1 MVQMHCPKC
10 ICLDTARMSTNAACK
25 HSWGELTPIRAS
37 LDLGTNNTSKYT
49 TLGGFI
55 ENTFV
60 GFSSVCG
67 MGRAPSKLPWH
78 PGVNNNTPDFKSL

>member
-1 MVQMHCPKC
+1 MKNHPLACSDGANALPKMH
-10 ICLDTARMSTNAACK
+10 L
-25 HSWGELTPIRAS
+25 
-37 LDLGTNNTSKYT
+37 TNNTLKY

-78 PGVNNNTPDFKSL
+78 PSVNNNTLDFKSL